1 MALQEFGFV
10 IWMDSAVYLPDGNL
24 QPGIDIAR
32 THGIAAGH
40 KRVTHPDIN
49 IAFET
54 DNATFNSLGEKPCA
68 FQTSFKFNAAFIFIR
83 RSSLTY
89 KFIMRPWISC
99 ALTETCIM
107 SDREPNSKCVDADK
121 FGYCH
126 RFDQSIFS
134 IILNRLYHTKL
145 AEIDLGNKVKWTK
158 CYRRDSVV
166 IFNEMVFKDSD
177 SDIVQCPL

>member
-10 IWMDSAVYLPDGNL
+10 IWMDSAIYLPDGNL
-24 QPGIDIAR
+24 QKGIDIAR

-40 KRVTHPDIN
+40 KRVSYKNIN

-54 DNATFNSLGEKPCA
+54 DNGTFSSLGEKPCA
-68 FQTSFKFNAAFIFIR
+68 FQTSYKFNAGFLFIR

-99 ALTETCIM
+99 ALTKSCIM
-107 SDREPNSKCVDADK
+107 ADREPNSVCLNADK

-126 RFDQSIFS
+126 RFDQSVLS

-145 AEIDLGNKVKWTK
+145 AEIDLGKKVMWTK

-166 IFNEMVFKDSD
+166 IFNEMVFKDND
-177 SDIVQCPL
+177 NIIQCPL